1 MSTMASDM
9 VWLLTQRKAGSLIET
24 LIREYA
30 ANLIQA
36 GCNDERLGG

>member
-9 VWLLTQRKAGSLIET
+9 VWLLSQRKAGSLIEV

-30 ANLIQA
+30 MSLIGA
-36 GCNDERLGG
+36 GCSDERSGV

>member
-9 VWLLTQRKAGSLIET
+9 VWLLTQRKAGSLIEL

-30 ANLIQA
+30 ASLIQA
-36 GCNDERLGG
+36 GCEDDRGGC